1 MIIVGGYTKKVITSH
16 EITISNHSFNGHCDT
31 IILKFWHKLELKS
44 MVANVFYISLIPKNE
59 FKTKPKNSIF

>member
-16 EITISNHSFNGHCDT
+16 EITSNHSFNGHCDT